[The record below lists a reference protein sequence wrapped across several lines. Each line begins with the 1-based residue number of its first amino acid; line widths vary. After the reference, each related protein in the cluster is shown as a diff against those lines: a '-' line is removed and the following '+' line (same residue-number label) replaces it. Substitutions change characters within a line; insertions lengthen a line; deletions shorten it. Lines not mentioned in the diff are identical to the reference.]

1 MKPIL
6 TKEDVADLLACSVST
21 IYRRVESG
29 DLPQPVRIGGLVR
42 WRASDLRDAL
52 GLEQQAA

>member
-52 GLEQQAA
+52 GIRDAA